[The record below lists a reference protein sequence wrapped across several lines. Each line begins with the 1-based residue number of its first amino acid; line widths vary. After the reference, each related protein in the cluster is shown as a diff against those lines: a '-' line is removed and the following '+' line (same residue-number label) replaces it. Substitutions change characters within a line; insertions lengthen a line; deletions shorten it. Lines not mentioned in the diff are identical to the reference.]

1 MITNAD
7 SFVKFARVNMNS
19 MQVRQRRDEGD
30 MGTCQM
36 CCYSVLKLAATN
48 FLSHARLLINT
59 QTTEYWDPISDD
71 AKILISHL
79 LCVNADERLSARE
92 ALQSN
97 WISVASDE
105 ELNKHDMLANL
116 TKLRQ
121 FNGRRKFRAAV
132 ASVLAV
138 NKMANFLAFD
148 TFQMD
153 DMELPMLSAKS
164 TKKMKSGRKKVKVY
178 GDEEEA

>member
-1 MITNAD
+1 MYLTL
-7 SFVKFARVNMNS
+7 SLL
-19 MQVRQRRDEGD
+19 
-30 MGTCQM
+30 T
-36 CCYSVLKLAATN
+36 KL
-48 FLSHARLLINT
+48 L
-59 QTTEYWDPISDD
+59 TEYWDPISED
-71 AKILISHL
+71 AKILISGL

-97 WISVASDE
+97 WIAVASDE
-105 ELNKHDMLANL
+105 QLNKHDMSANL

-148 TFQMD
+148 TFQAD
-153 DMELPMLSAKS
+153 DMELPLLSEKS
-164 TKKMKSGRKKVKVY
+164 TTNVKSSRRSRRKSSKSKAY
-178 GDEEEA
+178 GDLGEA